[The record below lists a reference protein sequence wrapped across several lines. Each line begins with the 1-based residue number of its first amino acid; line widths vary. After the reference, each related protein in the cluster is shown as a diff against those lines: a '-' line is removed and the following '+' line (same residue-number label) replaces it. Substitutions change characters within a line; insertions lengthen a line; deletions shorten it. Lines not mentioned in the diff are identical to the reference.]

1 VIEASG
7 HPGSGFVHAPI
18 FKFRG
23 ARSYVHSTDLYQELV
38 LGVAAAGLPPVDGAV
53 ELKLRLPITTQPEL
67 HFLTGDSAGAAS
79 AGSFVLVISGRPIF
93 GQIVATD
100 RPVSE
105 RKTYD
110 EDAIWSRSRIEGRC
124 IALETGSGM
133 LPIEVI
139 TALGVRLHKTLFPP
153 SAGERWLL
161 SKLNLVR
168 PLEAGDAPTASV
180 RIERTI
186 GKSMTRCALAASD
199 FHLGTMDFI
208 VGQDRSRPA

>member
-1 VIEASG
+1 MNGNPS
-7 HPGSGFVHAPI
+7 SGFIHAPI

-23 ARSYVHSTDLYQELV
+23 ARNYVHSTDLYEELM
-38 LGVAAAGLPPVDGAV
+38 LGVAAAGLPPADGAV

-67 HFLTGDSAGAAS
+67 HFLAGDSLGPAS
-79 AGSFVLVISGRPIF
+79 AGSFALTIAGRPF
-93 GQIVATD
+93 SGLIVATD

-110 EDAIWSRSRIEGRC
+110 EGAIWSRSRIEDRC
-124 IALETGSGM
+124 IALSADSGM
-133 LPIEVI
+133 RPIEVI
-139 TALGVRLHKTLFPP
+139 TALGVMLHKTLFPP

-168 PLEAGDAPTASV
+168 PLQASDAVSASV

-186 GKSMTRCALAASD
+186 GKSMTRCTLAASEV
-199 FHLGTMDFI
+199 HLGTMDFI
-208 VGQDRSRPA
+208 LGQDRST